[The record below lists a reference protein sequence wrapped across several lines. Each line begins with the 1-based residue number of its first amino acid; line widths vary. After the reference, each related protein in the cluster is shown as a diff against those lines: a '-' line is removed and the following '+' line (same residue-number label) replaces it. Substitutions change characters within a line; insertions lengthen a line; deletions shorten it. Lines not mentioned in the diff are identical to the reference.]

1 MEWRQNQQYICQG
14 HCAVHTWIQNPRG
27 NRNRRSQESNTQRQW
42 WDSPAYLRRV
52 CVRESQDRGDIGI
65 SITIMSDMQ
74 AGIQALSSP
83 GIGSRIVWEWYAV
96 ICPFIY
102 QVKLGRWATIWIKT
116 TVLWCFFLKC
126 DHELNWSYLI
136 ITF

>member
-1 MEWRQNQQYICQG
+1 METKSAIYLPRTCV
-14 HCAVHTWIQNPRG
+14 VHTWIQNPRG

-52 CVRESQDRGDIGI
+52 YVRESQGRGYIGI

-74 AGIQALSSP
+74 AAIQALSFP
-83 GIGSRIVWEWYAV
+83 GIGSTIVWEWYAYYL

-102 QVKLGRWATIWIKT
+102 QVKLGRWATIWIKAT
-116 TVLWCFFLKC
+116 MLWCFSL
-126 DHELNWSYLI
+126 SV
-136 ITF
+136 TMS